1 MQSAGGRLPADALAL
16 SLGVL
21 ACEACFG
28 LLARPLIPDFG
39 PAGVSTWIVLLAVPM
54 LVAIGLAA
62 DGSHMLAAPTGRE
75 ALALAYMAAVVTAG
89 GFVAWYGAI
98 ARLGVERAGLFSGVL
113 PGDRAVHGR
122 AARARRRHP
131 RAGRGHRRR
140 RRRHHRRAAG
150 RPQAEPGARPR
161 VASAAM
167 TAKEMLAA
175 YGAGT
180 LSPAEVVADLA
191 PRVEEDPCGAFWA
204 LCLDRAAEEA
214 EASAARWR
222 DGTAR
227 PLEGVPLAVKDLF
240 DTEGVETTYGSA
252 MFRGHVPDR
261 DAEAVRRC
269 REAGAILLGKTA
281 THEFAWGYSSINDA
295 MGTVRNPRDPERV
308 AGRLERRLGGGAGR
322 RGLAPLALGTD
333 TGGSIRVPASFCGV
347 HGLKPTFGRVSL
359 EGVWPL
365 ARTLDHAGPM
375 ATLGRGPRAALRG
388 ARRAARGPR
397 AAPDRDLPRPALRPV
412 RAAHRGGARGRDRGR
427 RRGRAPG
434 GGADPRRVPHDPVR
448 RGPRHPQ
455 RAPACTRR
463 ARTST
468 APTSAAGSRRARR

>member
-1 MQSAGGRLPADALAL
+1 
-16 SLGVL
+16 
-21 ACEACFG
+21 
-28 LLARPLIPDFG
+28 
-39 PAGVSTWIVLLAVPM
+39 
-54 LVAIGLAA
+54 
-62 DGSHMLAAPTGRE
+62 
-75 ALALAYMAAVVTAG
+75 
-89 GFVAWYGAI
+89 
-98 ARLGVERAGLFSGVL
+98 
-113 PGDRAVHGR
+113 
-122 AARARRRHP
+122 
-131 RAGRGHRRR
+131 
-140 RRRHHRRAAG
+140 
-150 RPQAEPGARPR
+150 
-161 VASAAM
+161 M

-261 DAEAVRRC
+261 DADAVRRC
-269 REAGAILLGKTA
+269 RDAGAILLGKTA

-308 AGRLERRLGGGAGR
+308 AGGSSGGSAVALAT
-322 RGLAPLALGTD
+322 GLAPLALGTD

-375 ATLGRGPRAALRG
+375 ATSVEDLALLYAVLAGPARAR
-388 ARRAARGPR
+388 R

-427 RRGRAPG
+427 RRGRA
-434 GGADPRRVPHDPVR
+434 ARR
-448 RGPRHPQ
+448 RG
-455 RAPACTRR
+455 
-463 ARTST
+463 
-468 APTSAAGSRRARR
+468 